1 MLLKILRTQKQ
12 YSPNTNPKQ
21 YMISVV
27 VSIHFLVWNSMEP
40 IEKNKIKTT
49 VYRLFRQPTMHRN
62 MNLNQFLK
70 LQLKQ
75 KKKVYSRNSMNRTSS
90 NKWNLNLVLPEE
102 NNKNKTMAWKMKVI
116 FSILPKKL
124 LKKSLYVTRGRNNLN
139 KLRRSELIIYNLY
152 LNLNMIKQCNSYFP
166 CPHRRSL
173 KFKAFYE

>member
-1 MLLKILRTQKQ
+1 
-12 YSPNTNPKQ
+12 
-21 YMISVV
+21 MISNLILLQLKKNIKIKL
-27 VSIHFLVWNSMEP
+27 SFYLL
-40 IEKNKIKTT
+40 EKNKIKTT
-49 VYRLFRQPTMHRN
+49 EYRLFRQPTMHRN

-152 LNLNMIKQCNSYFP
+152 LNLYNSIILLF
-166 CPHRRSL
+166 
-173 KFKAFYE
+173 